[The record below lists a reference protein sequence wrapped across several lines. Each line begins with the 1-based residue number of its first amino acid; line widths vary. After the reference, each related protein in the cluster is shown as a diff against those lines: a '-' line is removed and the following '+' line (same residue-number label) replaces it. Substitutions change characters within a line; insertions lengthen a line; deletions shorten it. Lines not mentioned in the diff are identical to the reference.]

1 MPATRQPAEPALT
14 IEANPSAPLRVVVV
28 GAGAVGSFLGGTLAA
43 TGVDVT
49 LLGRRPYAGT
59 DAGTLKLHEP
69 EGNRTVTIRRASDPA
84 DIPAADLAIIAV
96 KAFDLEAA
104 LATTRQWP
112 GVAVLTTQNGVGAE
126 AVADAWIP
134 YPAPLLAAS
143 LTTAV
148 EPADDGVERFR
159 TGGIGVAVVRD
170 DEAGAGAR
178 LATRLVAA
186 WAAGGLPAVL
196 CRDADAMKWSKLLAN
211 LVGNAT
217 SAILDMD
224 PAAIYADKRAYRIE
238 RAQLLEA
245 VAVMRALELTP
256 VALPG
261 ADVTML
267 LRGIRLP
274 AAVGRPLVA
283 RGIGGARGGKSPSLR
298 LHVRGD
304 GSGPTEVFWLNG
316 AVAAAGAQTGVP
328 TPVND
333 ALAAIVEEVASDPA
347 RATHFAGE
355 PARLAE
361 AIAARSTGS

>member
-1 MPATRQPAEPALT
+1 
-14 IEANPSAPLRVVVV
+14 
-28 GAGAVGSFLGGTLAA
+28 
-43 TGVDVT
+43 VT

-59 DAGTLKLHEP
+59 DAATLKLHEP
-69 EGNRTVTIRRASDPA
+69 TGTRTVTLRRASAPA
-84 DIPAADLAIIAV
+84 DVAAADLAIVAV

-112 GVAVLTTQNGVGAE
+112 GAAVLTTQNGVGAE

-148 EPADDGVERFR
+148 EPAADGVQRLR
-159 TGGIGVAVVRD
+159 TGGVGVAVVRD
-170 DEAGAGAR
+170 DAAGAGAR
-178 LATRLVAA
+178 LAARLVAS
-186 WAAGGLPAVL
+186 WTAGGLPAVL

-224 PAAIYADKRAYRIE
+224 PAAIYADRRGYRIE

-245 VAVMRALELTP
+245 LAVMRALGLKP
-256 VALPG
+256 IGLPG
-261 ADVTML
+261 ADVGML

-298 LHVRGD
+298 LHVRG
-304 GSGPTEVFWLNG
+304 GGTGPTEVFWLNG
-316 AVAAAGAQTGVP
+316 AVAAAGAQAGVP
-328 TPVND
+328 TPVNE
-333 ALAAIVEEVASDPA
+333 ALAAIVDEVATDPA
-347 RATHFAGE
+347 RAAHFAGE
-355 PARLAE
+355 PGRLAE
-361 AIAARSTGS
+361 AITARSAGS